1 MSCNGEGASWLN
13 NGFHRVYALR
23 SIGVTEIPVVIQRV
37 GNPQLEFP
45 PQVAGLPKEY
55 LLGAPRPV
63 VMKDFFGDGFAIT
76 LKVRDRLKMVTLGIA
91 LNQYDV
97 PAVS

>member
-1 MSCNGEGASWLN
+1 MQNAQLMSQMDRDRA
-13 NGFHRVYALR
+13 
-23 SIGVTEIPVVIQRV
+23 TEIPVVIQRV

-55 LLGAPRPV
+55 LLGSPRPV
-63 VMKDFFGDGFAIT
+63 VMEDFFENGSAIT

-91 LNQYDV
+91 LHV
-97 PAVS
+97 ETL